1 MIRPIPDNPLCLQFS
16 YLQLNIYAAF
26 LSQVISEQFLT
37 VNLVEEFTKY
47 WQKSVKSIAYK
58 EGIFVLYKQEFFMAE
73 MEDGNEQDT
82 NYRR

>member
-1 MIRPIPDNPLCLQFS
+1 MIRPIPDNQLCLQFS

-47 WQKSVKSIAYK
+47 
-58 EGIFVLYKQEFFMAE
+58 
-73 MEDGNEQDT
+73 
-82 NYRR
+82 